1 VSVTLRDAREMPA
14 DRAWIETVYAPY
26 LTELAEQTQ
35 LGTGV
40 FPIANELLTRRAE
53 LLTGFFQD
61 RHANPLLLLESGLR
75 VGFALV
81 LTPNQRLPV
90 RTASV
95 GGHPVEYRMAEFY
108 VVPSSRRRG
117 VGRMAAQLIFS
128 RFAGQWE
135 ISEAMS
141 NLPAVTFWRE
151 TVNGYTRGRY
161 DERLRDGDVRQW
173 FVSAHR
179 ASR

>member
-1 VSVTLRDAREMPA
+1 MSVTLRDAREMPA
-14 DRAWIETVYAPY
+14 DRAWIDTVYAHY

-40 FPIANELLTRRAE
+40 FPIVSELESRRAE
-53 LLTGFFQD
+53 LLAGFFQD
-61 RHANPLLLLESGLR
+61 RYANPLLLLDSGAR

-81 LTPNQRLPV
+81 LTPNQRLPARAV
-90 RTASV
+90 SV
-95 GGHPVEYRMAEFY
+95 SGHAIDYRMAEFY
-108 VVPSSRRRG
+108 VVPSARRRG
-117 VGRMAAQLIFS
+117 VGRMAAHLIFS

-135 ISEAMS
+135 TSEAMS

-151 TVNGYTRGRY
+151 TVDDYTRGRY
-161 DERLRDGDVRQW
+161 DEHLRDGDVRQW

-179 ASR
+179 AT